1 VAHLAQFNVAR
12 VKAPLDD
19 GVWREFVDGL
29 DRVNRWAEA
38 SPGFVWRLVLPEGHV
53 VRDGMFANLSVWDSY
68 EALHRFLYRSGHG
81 AYTRRRRRWFE
92 PTAGPTTVLW
102 WVDEGVEP
110 SLEEATARLDH
121 LRRHG
126 PSPRAFSLLRQFD
139 PDGGPSA
146 RGRTRGLPGR
156 A

>member
-1 VAHLAQFNVAR
+1 
-12 VKAPLDD
+12 
-19 GVWREFVDGL
+19 
-29 DRVNRWAEA
+29 VNRQAEA

-53 VRDGMFANLSVWDSY
+53 VKDGIFANLSVWESY

-81 AYTRRRRRWFE
+81 DYTRRRRRWFD
-92 PTAGPTTVLW
+92 PMAGPTTVLW
-102 WVDEGVEP
+102 WVDAGVRP
-110 SLEEATARLDH
+110 SLDEAAARLDH

-126 PSPRAFSLLRQFD
+126 PSTRAFSLLRQFD
-139 PDGGPSA
+139 ADGRPSS